1 MNKKSQQTTDNR
13 QRLLL
18 SRSYLRLSA
27 LGSWFVALTLIVSSC
42 SVKKETSNIRMLSA
56 NHIVKEV
63 EDNKF
68 EFDNLE
74 AKFNVNILDE
84 KGRNEMGLK
93 GQLRMQN
100 DSVIWVS
107 LSLKL
112 GIEMARIMITEDSV
126 KFINRTNKTYF
137 VTNIDGLDSIVENP
151 LLFVQGLLVGNDV
164 HLRDNKYQVEIENNS
179 YNLET
184 KPKHISKIGEEEFIT
199 KNIYIIPEIFRISEY
214 KAKTCFIREGK
225 DKNIISCIE
234 SSLSYDDFQQI
245 NDKLIPSKI
254 IFEDSSLDGIIEINY
269 TEIKVGEKLKF
280 PFNISKKI
288 DRLHVW

>member
-1 MNKKSQQTTDNR
+1 MNNISQQSSYTSYRSFLT
-13 QRLLL
+13 L
-18 SRSYLRLSA
+18 S
-27 LGSWFVALTLIVSSC
+27 SWFLALVLIVSSC
-42 SVKKETSNIRMLSA
+42 SVKKETSNVKILSA

-112 GIEMARIMITEDSV
+112 GVEIARVMITEDSV
-126 KFINRTNKTYF
+126 KFINRTKKTYF
-137 VTNIDGLDSIVENP
+137 ATNIDGLDSIIENP
-151 LLFVQGLLVGNDV
+151 LLLVQGLLVGNDF
-164 HLRDNKYQVEIENNS
+164 HIRDNKYQVEIENNS

-199 KNIYIIPEIFRISEY
+199 KNIYITPESFKINKYEIT
-214 KAKTCFIREGK
+214 TCFIREGK
-225 DKNIISCIE
+225 DKDAISCIK
-234 SSLSYDDFQQI
+234 SCLSYDDFQNI
-245 NDKLIPSKI
+245 DDKLIPSRI

-269 TEIKVGEKLKF
+269 TEIKVGEKLEY
-280 PFNISKKI
+280 PFNISKKYNKI
-288 DRLHVW
+288 ISSW

>member
-1 MNKKSQQTTDNR
+1 MNNISQQTTDNR
-13 QRLLL
+13 QQSSYTSYRSFLTL
-18 SRSYLRLSA
+18 S
-27 LGSWFVALTLIVSSC
+27 SWFIALILIVSSC

-74 AKFNVNILDE
+74 AKFTVNILDE

-112 GIEMARIMITEDSV
+112 GVEIARVMITEDSV

-137 VTNIDGLDSIVENP
+137 STNIDGLDSIIENP
-151 LLFVQGLLVGNDV
+151 LLSVQGLLVGNDF
-164 HLRDNKYQVEIENNS
+164 HIRDNKYQVEIENNS

-199 KNIYIIPEIFRISEY
+199 KNIYITPENFKISEY
-214 KAKTCFIREGK
+214 KTTTCFIREGK

-269 TEIKVGEKLKF
+269 TEIKVGEELEF
-280 PFNISKKI
+280 PFNISKKYKRI
-288 DRLHVW
+288 HNN

>member
-13 QRLLL
+13 QRSL
-18 SRSYLRLSA
+18 STSCRRFLALS
-27 LGSWFVALTLIVSSC
+27 SWFLALILIVSSC
-42 SVKKETSNIRMLSA
+42 SVKKETSNVRMLSA
-56 NHIVKEV
+56 NHIVNEV

-68 EFDNLE
+68 EFDNFE
-74 AKFNVNILDE
+74 AKFDVKIKDT
-84 KGRNEMGLK
+84 KGINPMGLK

-107 LSLKL
+107 ISLKL
-112 GIEMARIMITEDSV
+112 GVEMARVMITKDSL
-126 KFINRTNKTYF
+126 KFINRTKKTYF
-137 VTNIDGLDSIVENP
+137 STNIESLDSIIENP

-164 HLRDNKYQVEIENNS
+164 HIRDNKYQVEIENES
-179 YNLET
+179 YKLET

-199 KNIYIIPEIFRISEY
+199 KNIYITPESFKINKYEIT
-214 KAKTCFIREGK
+214 TCFIREGK
-225 DKNIISCIE
+225 NKNIISNIK
-234 SSLSYDDFQQI
+234 SSLRYDDFLQI

-280 PFNISKKI
+280 PFNVSKKYNKI
-288 DRLHVW
+288 SSW

>member
-1 MNKKSQQTTDNR
+1 MNNISQQTTVDR
-13 QRLLL
+13 QQPLYMMFRRTLT
-18 SRSYLRLSA
+18 YA
-27 LGSWFVALTLIVSSC
+27 SWFLALVLIVSSC

-112 GIEMARIMITEDSV
+112 GVEMARVMITEDSV
-126 KFINRTNKTYF
+126 KFINRTKKTYF
-137 VTNIDGLDSIVENP
+137 ATNIDGLDSIIENP
-151 LLFVQGLLVGNDV
+151 LLLVQGLLVGNDV
-164 HLRDNKYQVEIENNS
+164 HIRDNKYQVEIENDMYKLMTIYKS
-179 YNLET
+179 EIEKKQT
-184 KPKHISKIGEEEFIT
+184 IV
-199 KNIYIIPEIFRISEY
+199 KNIYIAPESFKMRKYEINSNYVIN
-214 KAKTCFIREGK
+214 
-225 DKNIISCIE
+225 NIIRSMT
-234 SSLSYDDFQQI
+234 SSLSYDDFK
-245 NDKLIPSKI
+245 NVNNKLIPSKI
-254 IFEDSSLDGIIEINY
+254 LFEDSSLDGIIEIDY
-269 TEIKVGEKLKF
+269 TEMKVGEKLEF
-280 PFNISKKI
+280 PFNVSKKYSKI
-288 DRLHVW
+288 SSW

>member
-13 QRLLL
+13 QRLL

-42 SVKKETSNIRMLSA
+42 SVKKETSSIKMLSA
-56 NHIVKEV
+56 NHIVREV
-63 EDNKF
+63 ENNKF

-74 AKFNVNILDE
+74 AKFDVKIKDT
-84 KGRNEMGLK
+84 KGINPMGLK

-112 GIEMARIMITEDSV
+112 GIEMARIMITEGSV
-126 KFINRTNKTYF
+126 EFINRTNKTYF

-179 YNLET
+179 YYLET
-184 KPKHISKIGEEEFIT
+184 KPKHVSKIGEEEFIT
-199 KNIYIIPEIFRISEY
+199 KNIYIIPEIFKISEY
-214 KAKTCFIREGK
+214 KATTCFIREGK

-280 PFNISKKI
+280 PFNISKKF

>member
-1 MNKKSQQTTDNR
+1 MNNISQQTTVDR
-13 QRLLL
+13 QQPLYMMFRRTLT
-18 SRSYLRLSA
+18 YA
-27 LGSWFVALTLIVSSC
+27 LWFLALVLIVSSC

-112 GIEMARIMITEDSV
+112 GVEMARVMITEDSV
-126 KFINRTNKTYF
+126 KFINRTKKTYF
-137 VTNIDGLDSIVENP
+137 ATNIDGLDSIIENP
-151 LLFVQGLLVGNDV
+151 LLLVQGLLVGNDV
-164 HLRDNKYQVEIENNS
+164 HIRDNKYQVEIENDMYKLMTIYKS
-179 YNLET
+179 EIEKKQT
-184 KPKHISKIGEEEFIT
+184 IV
-199 KNIYIIPEIFRISEY
+199 KNIYIAPESFKMRKYEINSKYVIN
-214 KAKTCFIREGK
+214 
-225 DKNIISCIE
+225 NIIRSMT
-234 SSLSYDDFQQI
+234 SSLSYDDFK
-245 NDKLIPSKI
+245 NVNNKLIPSKI
-254 IFEDSSLDGIIEINY
+254 LFEDSSLDGIIEIDY
-269 TEIKVGEKLKF
+269 TEMKVGEKLEF
-280 PFNISKKI
+280 PFNVSKKYSKI
-288 DRLHVW
+288 SSW